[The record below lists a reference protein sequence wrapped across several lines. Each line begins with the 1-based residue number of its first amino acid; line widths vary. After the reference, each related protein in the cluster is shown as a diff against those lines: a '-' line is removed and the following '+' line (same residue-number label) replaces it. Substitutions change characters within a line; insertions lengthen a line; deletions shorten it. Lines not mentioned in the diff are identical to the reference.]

1 MARRSK
7 KSNQLETLTR
17 QIEGARGE
25 IGRAAV
31 TLRGRLD
38 LPTRIRQSV
47 RRNPARWFGAAA
59 VAGLLGSLSIRRLR
73 RRPHH
78 IETRAAPASRSKVVG
93 IAAATFTLVRPLLQK
108 WLLHQ
113 MRSRW

>member
-7 KSNQLETLTR
+7 KPDQLETLTR
-17 QIEGARGE
+17 QLESSRVE
-25 IGRAAV
+25 IGHAAV

-47 RRNPARWFGAAA
+47 RRNPVRWFGVSAI
-59 VAGLLGSLSIRRLR
+59 AGLLASLGLRRLR
-73 RRPHH
+73 HRPRR
-78 IETRAAPASRSKVVG
+78 IESRTAPASRRG
-93 IAAATFTLVRPLLQK
+93 IIGITAATFTLLRPLLQK